1 MQSTTSIG
9 DVTPVDAPATA
20 PAASEQHATQ
30 NAERAFSLSLLFSGV
45 RCILQYVMLPFILPI
60 IGIAGDFSVVI
71 SLIVNTMAL
80 AGIIYSLRTFFKV
93 NYRHKWR
100 YVPIATVA
108 IILLVAFM
116 ILDIAEMYA

>member
-1 MQSTTSIG
+1 MQSTTSVG
-9 DVTPVDAPATA
+9 DVAPIDAPANIPT
-20 PAASEQHATQ
+20 EQKVTQ
-30 NAERAFSLSLLFSGV
+30 NAERTFSLSLLFSGV
-45 RCILQYVMLPFILPI
+45 RCILQYVLLPFILPI
-60 IGIAGDFSVVI
+60 VGIAGDFSVVI
-71 SLIVNTMAL
+71 SLVINTMAL

-108 IILLVAFM
+108 IILLVAFI

>member
-1 MQSTTSIG
+1 MQSTTSLG
-9 DVTPVDAPATA
+9 DVTPVDAPTS
-20 PAASEQHATQ
+20 ASEQGATQ

-60 IGIAGDFSVVI
+60 IGIAGDFSVII
-71 SLIVNTMAL
+71 SLIINTMAL